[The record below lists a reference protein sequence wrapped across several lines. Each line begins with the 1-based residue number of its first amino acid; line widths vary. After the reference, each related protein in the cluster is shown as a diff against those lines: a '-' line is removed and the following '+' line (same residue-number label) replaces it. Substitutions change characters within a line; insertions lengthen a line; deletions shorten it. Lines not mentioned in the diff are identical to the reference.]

1 MSTIQEIH
9 KEDQSSLP
17 SSHKG
22 LFPSTRIPTSSFPP
36 RVLAGITTLVP
47 QTPILAA
54 NIYTSCGTLVLS
66 LKRAKFFF
74 KKWTT
79 KTTKAIFHRIEGHD
93 VKYPSGKHN
102 LCENLNQRRG
112 TKTEMWEY

>member
-66 LKRAKFFF
+66 LKRANFFF
-74 KKWTT
+74 
-79 KTTKAIFHRIEGHD
+79 
-93 VKYPSGKHN
+93 
-102 LCENLNQRRG
+102 
-112 TKTEMWEY
+112 